1 MATGLMN
8 SVLGQLRREVLLCDG
23 GGLTDGQLLECF
35 LARREEAAFEALVR
49 RHGPMVLGVCRRLLA
64 NEHDAE
70 DAFQATF
77 LVLARKAASIVPGD
91 LVGNWLYG
99 VAYRTALKA
108 KAATARRRARERQV
122 KTMPEHP
129 TQPEDVWHDVQPLLD
144 QELERL
150 PDKYR
155 VPVVL
160 CELEGRTRKEVAR
173 HLRIPEGTL
182 SSRLAT
188 ARKLLARRLA
198 RRGLVLSAGSLALLL
213 SQNAASASVPA
224 ALVGPTVTAATLFAA
239 GKATAGLISAPVA
252 ALTEGV
258 LKTLLLTRVK
268 IATVLLLAL
277 AIFAAGAG
285 IVASQTPAAER
296 EDDGRPSLEQ
306 GVDPVA
312 APVLHPAD
320 RKDDS
325 PKIDKNDRPPNAK
338 DDGPKN
344 LKDEGPK
351 KPNDDDDDDDDDQKY
366 QGVVKALDVSRNTL
380 SLTVRQKGKVQV
392 QVAGKAAPLADV
404 KAGMRVALKLSKDKK
419 AVVEIK
425 EAKGQQDK
433 NAGKSKSSD
442 GSDS

>member
-1 MATGLMN
+1 
-8 SVLGQLRREVLLCDG
+8 
-23 GGLTDGQLLECF
+23 
-35 LARREEAAFEALVR
+35 
-49 RHGPMVLGVCRRLLA
+49 
-64 NEHDAE
+64 
-70 DAFQATF
+70 
-77 LVLARKAASIVPGD
+77 
-91 LVGNWLYG
+91 
-99 VAYRTALKA
+99 
-108 KAATARRRARERQV
+108 
-122 KTMPEHP
+122 
-129 TQPEDVWHDVQPLLD
+129 
-144 QELERL
+144 
-150 PDKYR
+150 
-155 VPVVL
+155 
-160 CELEGRTRKEVAR
+160 
-173 HLRIPEGTL
+173 
-182 SSRLAT
+182 LAT

-380 SLTVRQKGKVQV
+380 SLTVRQKGKDVDKTFNLTKKVQV